1 MDQEAAFFGHKAL
14 ILTME
19 LTLLLEE
26 AFLTCKTFFPHFQVE
41 ETIRMTSIQT
51 SQIQEVESLSE
62 GVEVQ
67 WDKDLSDRSTP
78 SEEEVALEEVPVSVA
93 AEASSRD

>member
-1 MDQEAAFFGHKAL
+1 
-14 ILTME
+14 
-19 LTLLLEE
+19 
-26 AFLTCKTFFPHFQVE
+26 
-41 ETIRMTSIQT
+41 MTSIQT

-67 WDKDLSDRSTP
+67 WDKDLSDPSTP
-78 SEEEVALEEVPVSVA
+78 SEEEAALEEVLASVEVGLA